1 MTISMYTVV
10 YTLESQPTVFVLFY
24 LTLSYVEIDFPWFS
38 HSGRRSLCRS
48 VSFADN
54 LLPLVLYHDDLLFTD
69 DKLEPFILRFP
80 SPRRTE
86 AVLLDASY
94 LGKSS
99 HSACLLRPFRGHL
112 SPLRL
117 ESLSGPFACKT
128 GFTCLLQTI
137 DSFASSWS
145 NESGH
150 SRAIC
155 WNTIFDILWRAF
167 LPPFLRIWQCFR
179 VGSIPHDVH
188 IH

>member
-1 MTISMYTVV
+1 MLWIT
-10 YTLESQPTVFVLFY
+10 P
-24 LTLSYVEIDFPWFS
+24 SYVEIDIPWFS

-48 VSFADN
+48 VSLADN
-54 LLPLVLYHDDLLFTD
+54 LLPLVLHHDDLLFTD
-69 DKLEPFILRFP
+69 DKFEPVILRFP
-80 SPRRTE
+80 PPRRTE
-86 AVLLDASY
+86 AVLLDASD

-117 ESLSGPFACKT
+117 ESLSGTFAYKT

-137 DSFASSWS
+137 ESFASSWS